1 MDELMLMTIPEIYP
15 DLARLLSEYFSREL
29 AREGALYQD
38 AVLAFVLTESHET
51 LLRTKSDARTIL
63 ESASE
68 LRALESFLAEKGF
81 EFAQLGPE
89 VTAQDWLSDVVA
101 LISTSI

>member
-1 MDELMLMTIPEIYP
+1 MTIPEIYP

-63 ESASE
+63 DSESE

-81 EFAQLGPE
+81 EFAQLGPG
-89 VTAQDWLSDVVA
+89 VTAQDWLSDVVT

>member
-1 MDELMLMTIPEIYP
+1 MTIPEVYP

-29 AREGALYQD
+29 ARERALYQD

-63 ESASE
+63 ETDSE

-81 EFAQLGPE
+81 DFAQLGPG
-89 VTAQDWLSDVVA
+89 VTAQDWLSDVVT
-101 LISTSI
+101 LISTSL

>member
-1 MDELMLMTIPEIYP
+1 MTIPEIYP

-63 ESASE
+63 ESESE

-81 EFAQLGPE
+81 DFGQLGPG
-89 VTAQDWLSDVVA
+89 VTARDWLSDVIT
-101 LISTSI
+101 LISTSL

>member
-1 MDELMLMTIPEIYP
+1 MTIPEIYP

-29 AREGALYQD
+29 EREGALYQD

-63 ESASE
+63 ESESE

-81 EFAQLGPE
+81 EFAQLGPG
-89 VTAQDWLSDVVA
+89 VTAQDWLSDVVT